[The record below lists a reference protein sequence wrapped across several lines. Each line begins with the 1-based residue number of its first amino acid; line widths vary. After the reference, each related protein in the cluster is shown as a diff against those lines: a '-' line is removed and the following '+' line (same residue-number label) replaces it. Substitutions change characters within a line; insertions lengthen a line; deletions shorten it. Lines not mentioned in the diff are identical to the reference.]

1 MILIITGRTASVPLN
16 DFLKNKSHTRHIV
29 FKIISS
35 CNFTNFLQLFKN
47 RYCAASCNYNMNKF
61 RETNWCCNFTI
72 FSNIS
77 KIALTIDELILW
89 KSREINSCWKF
100 TKFCGLIWNQIWYI
114 FPKSIRDECYYIE
127 SISRCLNISKLIHFQ
142 MKSYDLQKF

>member
-1 MILIITGRTASVPLN
+1 MTFWKTNHTLGTLCLKLFQVAISRTFYN
-16 DFLKNKSHTRHIV
+16 YW
-29 FKIISS
+29 
-35 CNFTNFLQLFKN
+35 FKN
-47 RYCAASCNYNMNKF
+47 RYCIMQQLQHEKF

-127 SISRCLNISKLIHFQ
+127 SISRCLNIYNIFISMKKFFGNL
-142 MKSYDLQKF
+142 KSY